1 LVRLEPGEK
10 IDELTTDGLKII
22 QAEDQ
27 FRYTIDA
34 VLLSWFATVHR
45 GDAILDLG
53 TGTGIIP
60 LLLLARQPELHIT
73 ALELNEEVAER
84 ARRSVQL
91 NQLQEKIKVIN
102 ADLRSWKP
110 AGHYQLVV
118 TNPPYLPLGQ
128 GKLSASPKVGM
139 ARHEL
144 TCTLEEVIQAAAR
157 AVGTRGRLA
166 MVYRSERLAELMEIL
181 PRYRFQ
187 VKRLWFVHGRAERNA
202 AQVLLEAYKDGGP
215 GLKVLPPLFIYDE
228 QGRYTPAMRAIYQ
241 ELRSVGLE

>member
-1 LVRLEPGEK
+1 MVRLEPGEK
-10 IDELTTDGLKII
+10 IDDLTIDGLKII

-34 VLLSWFATVHR
+34 VLLSWFATVQK
-45 GDAILDLG
+45 GDSVLDMG

-60 LLLLARQPELHIT
+60 LLLLARQPDLRIT
-73 ALELNEEVAER
+73 ALELNQEVAER
-84 ARRSVQL
+84 AYRSVQL
-91 NQLQEKIKVIN
+91 NQLQVKIEVLN

-128 GKLSASPKVGM
+128 GKLSASPQIGM

-144 TCTLEEVIQAAAR
+144 TCNLKEVVQAAAR
-157 AVGTRGRLA
+157 ALGTRGRLA
-166 MVYRSERLAELMEIL
+166 MVYRAERLAELMEVL
-181 PRYRFQ
+181 LHYRFQ
-187 VKRLWFVHGRAERNA
+187 VKRLCFVHGRAERNA
-202 AQVLLEAYKDGGP
+202 AQVLLEAHKDGGP
-215 GLKVLPPLFIYDE
+215 GLKVLPPVFIYDDR
-228 QGRYTPAMRAIYQ
+228 GRYTPAMLAIYQ